1 MDITQTIAVAIE
13 QRTAGWDD
21 LTVERSVFG
30 TTDPLHI
37 AEAVLNFI
45 RQWLGTSVTNCLFYE
60 SSMGCV
66 FGLTLDDGRDIVLK
80 GQPPNLRLDRLEAAQ
95 RVQAHLADRGFPAPL
110 PILRPTAFAHG
121 YATAEEW
128 CARGEYRNP
137 HEPGVRT
144 ALARLLADIAR
155 LGGEVESP
163 GLRRTWLGKH
173 GGGMLWGNPHSDLFD
188 FEATSVAAE
197 WIDALAARAQ
207 PLLWAP
213 TGGDAVG
220 HADWQA
226 GHVRF
231 DGDEPTAVYDWDS
244 LVYDTEAII
253 VGSAA
258 HSFTMH
264 SHDVSLPVAPS
275 LEEARAFV
283 GAYEEA
289 RGRHFAGEERRTLAS
304 ALTYSMAYTSRC
316 EHSRDPQADPP
327 PSGSYRAALSE
338 GGEAWLA
345 I

>member
-30 TTDPLHI
+30 TTDSIRI
-37 AEAVLNFI
+37 AKAVLDFVGA
-45 RQWLGTSVTNCLFYE
+45 WLGTSVTNCLFYE
-60 SSMGCV
+60 SGMGCV

-80 GQPPNLRLDRLEAAQ
+80 GQPPSLRLDRLEAAQ
-95 RVQAHLADRGFPAPL
+95 RVQAHLADHGFPAPR
-110 PILRPTAFAHG
+110 PILRPAAFAHG

-128 CARGEYRNP
+128 RERGEYRNP
-137 HEPGVRT
+137 HQPAVRI

-155 LGGEVESP
+155 LGDEVESL

-173 GGGMLWGNPHSDLFD
+173 EGGTLWGRPHSSLFD
-188 FEATSVAAE
+188 FEATTAGAE
-197 WIDALAARAQ
+197 WIDALAAQAQ

-213 TGGDAVG
+213 TGNDAVG

-226 GHVRF
+226 KHVRF
-231 DGDEPTAVYDWDS
+231 DGNEPNAVYDWDS

-264 SHDVSLPVAPS
+264 SPLCPLPIAPS

-283 GAYEEA
+283 AAYEEA
-289 RGRHFAGEERRTLAS
+289 RGRQFAGEERRTLAS

-316 EHSRDPQADPP
+316 EHSRDPHADPL
-327 PSGSYRAALSE
+327 PSGSYRAALSA

-345 I
+345 L